1 MGAQEARDDVCPY
14 CLRFEGMRAEMARGT
29 RFCPLCGGDWSAME
43 DDVFPDEDSVVM
55 PALDASAEANVRP
68 PSTTGKLRIVGATD
82 LDPARDTGE
91 HPRLQVTSGTP
102 PPAAPTLPPPAPT
115 PPPVVVAARRDGG
128 RMGPIAW
135 VLALLVII
143 LAGVGGGVLGSALLS
158 SDETPVA
165 VAPPAPAAPA
175 VVDAAP
181 PPPDVPPLPS
191 PADSPQRRALAVR
204 QAIDH
209 ALRES
214 PPETLAE
221 LDVRVDEDIAYLSGK
236 VDGNPTL
243 QRVTLAAGQVFGVRA
258 VDTRGIEIGER
269 MHIVERGETLG
280 EIAEAHYGDSA
291 MWVYVWRSNPR
302 IDPHRIEIGQPLV
315 LPPRVGAGE
324 AMRPLEE

>member
-1 MGAQEARDDVCPY
+1 
-14 CLRFEGMRAEMARGT
+14 
-29 RFCPLCGGDWSAME
+29 ME

-55 PALDASAEANVRP
+55 PALGADANVRP
-68 PSTTGKLRIVGATD
+68 PSSTGKLRIVGAAD

-102 PPAAPTLPPPAPT
+102 PLATPTTPPPAPS
-115 PPPVVVAARRDGG
+115 PVVVAARRGGG
-128 RMGPIAW
+128 RMSPVAW
-135 VLALLVII
+135 ILVLLVIV

-158 SDETPVA
+158 DEEAPVA
-165 VAPPAPAAPA
+165 VAPPAPAAAA
-175 VVDAAP
+175 VVDATP
-181 PPPDVPPLPS
+181 PPPDAPPLPS

-209 ALRES
+209 ALRAS

-280 EIAEAHYGDSA
+280 EIAEAYYGDSA